1 MASCKK
7 EEVIVPGNVPPPDHT
22 IDSTT
27 IDVYINK
34 TYITLL
40 GREPIGN
47 EKSNARQTLRQNNFS
62 ADNRKQY
69 LDGIFSS
76 NDYYRNAYNVAR
88 TEYLRSLDSSYLA
101 DQLATYQYLLTQPQ
115 YAPYYDE
122 LNYEVNRMIE
132 LRECY
137 NDMVAGTL
145 DQKGLCRRC
154 VNNYFYDQFNMG
166 TENFVVSTFQN
177 FFFRYPT
184 DSELGEGKRMVDGF
198 NAVVLLELGN
208 SKDDYLDIFFNSNDY
223 YEGQV
228 RYIFTKFLFRE
239 PTSAEVAFYGN
250 IYKTSNN
257 YKLLQ
262 KEILSTDE
270 YAGIN

>member
-7 EEVIVPGNVPPPDHT
+7 EEVIVPDNVPPPDHT

-34 TYITLL
+34 TYITIL

-47 EKSNARQTLRQNNFS
+47 EKSDARQILKQNNFS

-69 LDGIFSS
+69 LNNLFIG
-76 NDYYRNAYNVAR
+76 NDYYRTAYNIAR
-88 TEYLRSLDSSYLA
+88 TEYLRNIDSG
-101 DQLATYQYLLTQPQ
+101 DMVNQLNTFQLLLSQPQ
-115 YAPYYDE
+115 YAPYYAQINHEID
-122 LNYEVNRMIE
+122 RIID
-132 LRECY
+132 LRESY
-137 NDMVAGTL
+137 NDMVAGTI
-145 DQKGLCRRC
+145 DQRGLYRRC
-154 VNNYFYDQFNMG
+154 INNYFYDQFNMG
-166 TENFVVSTFQN
+166 TENFVVSSFQN

-184 DSELGEGKRMVDGF
+184 DSELDEGKRMVDGF
-198 NAVVLLELGN
+198 NAVIFLEIGN
-208 SKDDYLDIFFNSNDY
+208 TKDDYLDIFFNSNDY

-228 RYIFTKFLFRE
+228 RYIFNKFLFRE
-239 PTSAEVAFYGN
+239 PSSSEVAFYGN